1 MQKLGRILMKAI
13 TFIINL
19 RLVNRVKKLLEKF
32 QGLLFIKMI
41 LFSLLNILKIL
52 EIKIVNLKQ
61 ETHS

>member
-1 MQKLGRILMKAI
+1 MQKLGKILMKAI

-19 RLVNRVKKLLEKF
+19 RLVNKVKKLLEKF

-41 LFSLLNILKIL
+41 LFSLLNIFKIL